1 MVWADIQERTERE
14 RQRLGQ
20 IQNHKGS
27 QLKRGKMENA
37 SEMTPRKQKDN

>member
-1 MVWADIQERTERE
+1 MLIYKKEQRE

-20 IQNHKGS
+20 IQNRKGS